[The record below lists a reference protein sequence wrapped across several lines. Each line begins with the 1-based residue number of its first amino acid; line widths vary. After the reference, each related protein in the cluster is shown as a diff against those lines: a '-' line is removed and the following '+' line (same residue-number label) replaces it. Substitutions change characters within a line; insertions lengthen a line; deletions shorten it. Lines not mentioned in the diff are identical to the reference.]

1 MSAPLHGLPERL
13 ERPVQVHPH
22 RRLRAL
28 EHGRDLRGRELLLHR
43 EEHGRPLARREPVD
57 GCPERAHR
65 LLASELVGR
74 VMRGCGL
81 PLEEPT
87 ALRLVLVPGPEPPP
101 AIPPA
106 MVQAEVEDDPVEP
119 RRESSAPA
127 EAPGGL
133 VEPDERL
140 LRDVARVLR
149 MAQDGPREAPRTLAI
164 PLDQEGERPLPPPPP

>member
-28 EHGRDLRGRELLLHR
+28 EHGRDPRGRELLLPR

-65 LLASELVGR
+65 LLASELVDR

-81 PLEEPT
+81 PREAPPPP
-87 ALRLVLVPGPEPPP
+87 RRVLAPAPAPPP
-101 AIPPA
+101 AVPRA
-106 MVQAEVEDDPVEP
+106 MAQAEVEDAPVNP

-127 EAPGGL
+127 EAPG
-133 VEPDERL
+133 
-140 LRDVARVLR
+140 
-149 MAQDGPREAPRTLAI
+149 
-164 PLDQEGERPLPPPPP
+164 